1 MMSAVRHIR
10 ADELTRLHDRAITE
24 FGGLPGISDPERI
37 EAVLTRV
44 KHWAA
49 YEAVEDLHA
58 LTAMYCLAIAR
69 GHVFADD
76 NKRTA
81 LNAAILF
88 GRRNGVWYCPTPD
101 IVETIIQ
108 VAAGNV
114 SLGALTD
121 YFKRLPQKHFVPSQ
135 PF

>member
-1 MMSAVRHIR
+1 MMSAVRHIH
-10 ADELTRLHDRAITE
+10 ADELTRLQDRAITE
-24 FGGLPGISDPERI
+24 FGGLPGISDPARI
-37 EAVLTRV
+37 EAVLARV

-49 YEAVEDLHA
+49 YEAVEDLHT

-69 GHVFADD
+69 GHVFADG

-108 VAAGNV
+108 VDAGNV

>member
-1 MMSAVRHIR
+1 
-10 ADELTRLHDRAITE
+10 
-24 FGGLPGISDPERI
+24 
-37 EAVLTRV
+37 
-44 KHWAA
+44 
-49 YEAVEDLHA
+49 
-58 LTAMYCLAIAR
+58 MYCLAIAR
-69 GHVFADD
+69 GHVFADG

>member
-37 EAVLTRV
+37 EAVLAQA

-88 GRRNGVWYCPTPD
+88 GRHNGVWSAQHP
-101 IVETIIQ
+101 I
-108 VAAGNV
+108 
-114 SLGALTD
+114 SLKPSFRWPRVMSVFAL
-121 YFKRLPQKHFVPSQ
+121 
-135 PF
+135 

>member
-1 MMSAVRHIR
+1 
-10 ADELTRLHDRAITE
+10 
-24 FGGLPGISDPERI
+24 
-37 EAVLTRV
+37 
-44 KHWAA
+44 
-49 YEAVEDLHA
+49 
-58 LTAMYCLAIAR
+58 MYCLTIAR
-69 GHVFADD
+69 GHVYADS
-76 NKRTA
+76 NTRTA

-101 IVETIIQ
+101 IVETIIL

-114 SLGALTD
+114 GLCALTD

>member
-37 EAVLTRV
+37 EAVLTQA

-58 LTAMYCLAIAR
+58 LTAMYCLADMYLPTTIKEQLSTLPSCSDA
-69 GHVFADD
+69 V
-76 NKRTA
+76 TA
-81 LNAAILF
+81 YGTAQHPI
-88 GRRNGVWYCPTPD
+88 
-101 IVETIIQ
+101 
-108 VAAGNV
+108 
-114 SLGALTD
+114 SL
-121 YFKRLPQKHFVPSQ
+121 KPSFRW
-135 PF
+135 PRVMSVLAH